1 MISQESEYLAELIRD
16 FPVSIS
22 SIETVADIEATI
34 QARYQ
39 SLLDRLIDSD
49 PLLAVMDSIDEH
61 DFSSIFGSVAIESHR
76 VLYGG
81 ILSNAGNYRQST
93 EANGGTV
100 FFGPQRGG
108 SPEFTGIPANQ
119 IEGELAD
126 AFRNLTKRSSDP
138 VSAAVKFY
146 QQFVRI
152 HPFYDANGRICRLLV
167 SVYLDYHKLYVDWD
181 RLQGRGEWLRRLNA
195 CHKRQ
200 DQPLLYPQY
209 LARLTEYFTSHVQ
222 RKSTLDFDE

>member
-1 MISQESEYLAELIRD
+1 MTSQESEYLAELIRD

-22 SIETVADIEATI
+22 AIETVAEIEAKI

-61 DFSSIFGSVAIESHR
+61 DFFSIFGSVAIESHR

-93 EANGGTV
+93 EANSGTV

-108 SPEFTGIPANQ
+108 APEFIGTPADR
-119 IEGELAD
+119 IENELVD

-167 SVYLDYHKLYVDWD
+167 SVYLDYHKRYVDWEN
-181 RLQGRGEWLRRLNA
+181 LQRQGEWIGKLNA
-195 CHKRQ
+195 CHRRQ
-200 DQPLLYPQY
+200 GQERLYEEY
-209 LARLTEYFTSHVQ
+209 LGYLTRYFAAHV
-222 RKSTLDFDE
+222 RNKSDLTPDA